1 MSSTFNKWLKKAY
14 KLLAVLLV
22 VFAVLIS
29 VLRLFM
35 PYAHHYRNDVESY
48 LNNTYDSNITIGSLA
63 MGWEK
68 FGPTLIVQQIQL
80 IKDEN
85 TEIFVD
91 SLEVE
96 LDFWRSLRQRKIVT
110 QDFVISGARISI
122 NDASMPAVSANA
134 ATNSDSERQTS
145 LRESIENVFLERI
158 ARFSIQNSH
167 VYYLTNR
174 GERAFSIKQLYWLND
189 DEQHRATGAI
199 SLDGISSNNIKLVAD
214 FTGESI
220 HNLGGQIYLEANQI
234 NITPW
239 LDKVLVLED
248 ENTHSSINFN
258 AWLSITDGRAVSAQ
272 IALGENE
279 MSWQHQEKLETFSI
293 SNGHV
298 FIEAKPSNHFQI
310 STTPLSI
317 QRNTQEPQ
325 PLTLQAKVFENGIEG
340 FISALSLSSFDGVF
354 PLLSED
360 DDLELLLK
368 ELSLTGEIKDIH
380 FKKLHDD
387 ISLFAKFNDINSHY
401 SSGIPGI
408 DNLQGD
414 VVFHRN
420 KINVSLQAIDGKLD
434 FGKHFKAPI
443 PYNSIDTELNIEFG
457 HQGWSLNAK
466 ELTLVSEEL
475 ALTAQANVEELVNA
489 PITMALLVSV
499 RDGDAQYASHYYPH
513 LLMGDD
519 LVDYLNNAIIS
530 GKVKQ
535 AEVLFNG
542 PLIAFP
548 FHQNEGVFVV
558 DAELSESTFAF
569 DPSWPAIEHFAAN
582 LNFTNNGM
590 LITGRSGTL
599 SGIDVSGVEAA
610 IDDLAD
616 KQVLT
621 VDAAFNQV
629 SPKDVELLMNNSPM
643 QDSIGATLAQVQV
656 QKAIDGTFSLIL
668 PLNNTDDVIAKGHVI
683 FKDNEVALQTPQMIF
698 NKVNGRLNYH
708 NDLITTQ
715 GVSIEWRGMPLDLD
729 AHAEQGKDTYTV
741 NIDTLALWESKQWQ
755 AQLPDKLREYGDG
768 QLSWQG
774 KLALTIG
781 DDDFAY
787 DYQVNSDL
795 INVSFALPA
804 PFNKD
809 VADKVPLA
817 IHAFGDD
824 KATTIEADIG
834 KKVNFYG
841 LLDHET
847 THFSLAHLVL
857 GQQQQWLP
865 MAGFHITADLD
876 AAEYAQ
882 WQPLVIDI
890 LDAVTPA
897 EIAESVN
904 TELPLLSAPTR
915 INGVIKNL
923 NVFEEFLS
931 DLTFD
936 LTPTENWWLLDVN
949 AKEMR
954 ASARF
959 YPDWYLQ
966 GIDVDADF
974 IHLASQVGIDKE
986 LIEPVVTNKG
996 QKTSLA
1002 EAPSLINAGL
1012 NNEIMANMP
1021 RLNVKC
1027 TSCKYGVYDF
1037 GNVSF
1042 LVERENDKTLLL
1054 NNFLAKRDKTTL
1066 AFNGQWQQ
1074 VEDKTYTKLK
1084 GQLKSKNVEREVEKI
1099 GYASII
1105 KDSGVDI
1112 DYDIKW
1118 LGGPHD
1124 FALKHFNGDVTASF
1138 DDGYLADVD
1147 DKGVRILSILSLQSL
1162 VRKLSFDFRDIFSD
1176 GMFYREL
1183 KGHFTVE
1190 NGVAYTDNIKM
1201 KGTAG
1206 DLIIIGNT
1214 NLNNGDLDYKISY
1227 KPNLTSSL
1235 PVLAWIATLNPVTF
1249 LAGVALDEVITST
1262 VIAEIK
1268 FEVTGNLDDPQVK
1281 QVSRKNQNISVGRS
1295 SPPKIVD
1302 NLPQQPIPNNTA
1314 SDEEVIKQP
1323 KPLKEVKKIDG

>member
-1 MSSTFNKWLKKAY
+1 
-14 KLLAVLLV
+14 
-22 VFAVLIS
+22 
-29 VLRLFM
+29 M
-35 PYAHHYRNDVESY
+35 PYAHHYRNDVENY

-110 QDFVISGARISI
+110 QDFVISGAKISV
-122 NDASMPAVSANA
+122 NDASMP
-134 ATNSDSERQTS
+134 TGSESSETDPESEPETS
-145 LRESIENVFLERI
+145 LRESIESVFLERI

-167 VYYLTNR
+167 VYYLTQR

-189 DEQHRATGAI
+189 GAKHKATGAI

-220 HNLGGQIYLEANQI
+220 HNLDGKVYLEANKI

-239 LDKVLVLED
+239 LDRVLVLED

-258 AWLSITDGRAVSAQ
+258 AWLSIADGRAISAQ

-298 FIEAKPSNHFQI
+298 FIQAKPLNRFQV

-325 PLTLQAKVFENGIEG
+325 SLTLQAKVFEDGVEG

-354 PLLSED
+354 PLLSDD
-360 DDLELLLK
+360 DDLEALLK
-368 ELSLTGEIKDIH
+368 ELSLTGEINDIY
-380 FKKLHDD
+380 FKKLADD
-387 ISLFAKFNDINSHY
+387 ISLFAKFNDINSQY

-408 DNLQGD
+408 NNVQGE
-414 VVFHRN
+414 VIFHQN
-420 KINVSLQAIDGKLD
+420 KINIALQATDGVLD
-434 FGKHFKAPI
+434 FDMHFKAPI
-443 PYNSIDTELNIEFG
+443 PYNTINTELNIEFG
-457 HQGWSLNAK
+457 HQGWSLYAND
-466 ELTLVSEEL
+466 LTLVSEEL
-475 ALTAQANVEELVNA
+475 ALTAQANVEGLVDA

-535 AEVLFNG
+535 AEILFNG
-542 PLIAFP
+542 PLNAFP
-548 FHQNEGVFVV
+548 FHQNEGIFVV

-569 DPSWPAIEHFAAN
+569 DPDWPAIEQFAAN

-599 SGIDVSGVEAA
+599 SGIDVTGVEAA

-616 KQVLT
+616 TQVLT

-629 SPKDVELLMNNSPM
+629 APKDVELLMNNSPM
-643 QDSIGATLAQVQV
+643 QDSIGATLAQVQIK
-656 QKAIDGTFSLIL
+656 KAIDGTFSLIL
-668 PLNNTDDVIAKGHVI
+668 PLNNTDDVIVKGHVI
-683 FKDNEVALQTPQMIF
+683 FNDNKVALQTPQMIF

-715 GVSIEWRGMPLDLD
+715 GVSIEWRGMPLDLN
-729 AHAEQGKDTYTV
+729 AHAEQGKNAYTV
-741 NIDTLALWESKQWQ
+741 NIDTLALWESEQWQ
-755 AQLPDKLREYGDG
+755 AQLPDKLQAYGYG
-768 QLSWQG
+768 QLNWQS
-774 KLALTIG
+774 KLALTIAE
-781 DDDFAY
+781 DDFTY
-787 DYQVNSDL
+787 DYRVNSDL
-795 INVSFALPA
+795 ANVSFALPA

-809 VADKVPLA
+809 VIDKIPLV

-834 KKVNFYG
+834 NKVNFYG

-865 MAGFHITADLD
+865 TAGFHITADLD
-876 AAEYAQ
+876 EAEYAQ

-890 LDAVTPA
+890 LDAVTPSETA
-897 EIAESVN
+897 QSTS

-915 INGVIKNL
+915 INGVIKEL
-923 NVFEEFLS
+923 NVYGEDIS

-936 LTPTENWWLLDVN
+936 ITPTENWWLLEVN

-954 ASARF
+954 ANARF
-959 YPDWYLQ
+959 YPDWFQQ

-974 IHLASQVGIDKE
+974 IHLAPQAEVNE
-986 LIEPVVTNKG
+986 MPTEPVI
-996 QKTSLA
+996 TSEDKKILLP
-1002 EAPSLINAGL
+1002 EIPWSIDTEL

-1027 TSCKYGVYDF
+1027 ASCKYGVYDF

-1042 LVERENDKTLLL
+1042 SVERENDNTLLL

-1066 AFNGQWQQ
+1066 ALNAQWQR
-1074 VEDKTYTKLK
+1074 VDDKTYTKVK
-1084 GQLKSKNVEREVEKI
+1084 GQLKSQNVEREVEKI

-1112 DYDIKW
+1112 DYDINW

-1124 FALKHFNGDVTASF
+1124 FALKHFNGDVTANF

-1176 GMFYREL
+1176 GMFYRNL
-1183 KGHFTVE
+1183 KGRFTIE

-1302 NLPQQPIPNNTA
+1302 NLPQQSTPNETP
-1314 SDEEVIKQP
+1314 SDEEVIKQS
-1323 KPLKEVKKIDG
+1323 KPQKEVEKIDG